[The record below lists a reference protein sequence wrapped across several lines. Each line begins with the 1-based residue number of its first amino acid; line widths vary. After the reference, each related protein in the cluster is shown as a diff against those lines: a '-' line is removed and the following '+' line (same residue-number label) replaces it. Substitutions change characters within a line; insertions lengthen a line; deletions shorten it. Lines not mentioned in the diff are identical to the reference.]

1 MAAVNVDDLP
11 LLQQRAA
18 MHVSEE
24 NGIELQGPWAAGQDF
39 SQILSTMTNLIA
51 EQPMTSEYPE
61 ISGHTTN
68 KLRLVN
74 LNFSLVD
81 QSVRESLEKLVM
93 TRTWSRVHVVWCS
106 GEIPTSLV
114 QRTRR
119 LEIYGGG
126 PHWQDS
132 SRPLWE
138 TLGQTLMQSGSIC
151 PLRILRIRSRFNEES
166 MRLLTSGL
174 GSPDSLVEEAHF
186 TCEFVDAGS
195 ALALADG
202 LRVNRHLLRLT
213 FFGCEFFDEPTT
225 EQLLLS
231 LQNHPTLS
239 TLELQDNNCFAMPAL
254 SSLVEAPTCPLKT
267 LNLYYPA
274 QSTRGVQVPR
284 LDARSM
290 SSALRANKSLKHLIL
305 ASNAL
310 DDESAA
316 WIAAALKVNE
326 TLETLDLTGNVIGD
340 EGIEALGA
348 ALPYMKGIKEL
359 FLSNND
365 FGGRGARAL
374 AEGMKT
380 NVVCENIVTFNK
392 FYACRQLEFYI
403 HLNQAGRRIF
413 RHENANSIPLSLWP
427 VLLART
433 NQRFCTDWD
442 KSETASAIYGL
453 LLEGGH
459 QQLFG

>member
-1 MAAVNVDDLP
+1 MAAAANVDDFP

-24 NGIELQGPWAAGQDF
+24 NGIELNGPWVAGQDF
-39 SQILSTMTNLIA
+39 SQILSTMTDLIE
-51 EQPMTSEYPE
+51 EQPRTMGYPRLAD
-61 ISGHTTN
+61 HDTN

-93 TRTWSRVHVVWCS
+93 SRTWSRVHVVWCT
-106 GEIPTSLV
+106 GEIPTSFV
-114 QRTRR
+114 RRTRR
-119 LEIYGGG
+119 LEIFGGG

-138 TLGQTLMQSGSIC
+138 ALGETLLQSGSIC
-151 PLRILRIRSRFNEES
+151 PLRVLRIRSRFNHES

-174 GSPDSLVEEAHF
+174 GSPDSPLEEAHF

-202 LRVNRHLLRLT
+202 LSGNRRLLRLT
-213 FFGCEFFDEPTT
+213 FFGCEFYDEPTT
-225 EQLLLS
+225 EQILLS
-231 LQNHPTLS
+231 LRNHPTLN

-254 SSLVEAPTCPLKT
+254 ASLVEAPTCPLKK

-274 QSTRGVQVPR
+274 QITRGVQVPR
-284 LDARSM
+284 LDAQSL
-290 SSALRANKSLKHLIL
+290 SLSLRANNSLKHLIV

-310 DDESAA
+310 DDDSAA
-316 WIAAALKVNE
+316 WLAAALKVNK
-326 TLETLDLTGNVIGD
+326 TLEVLDLTGNAIGD
-340 EGIEALGA
+340 KGIEALGA
-348 ALPYMKGIKEL
+348 ALPHMKGVKEL
-359 FLSNND
+359 ILSNND

-374 AEGMKT
+374 TEGMKT
-380 NVVCENIVTFNK
+380 NVVCENIVTFNQ

-403 HLNQAGRRIF
+403 HLNQAG
-413 RHENANSIPLSLWP
+413 
-427 VLLART
+427 
-433 NQRFCTDWD
+433 
-442 KSETASAIYGL
+442 
-453 LLEGGH
+453 
-459 QQLFG
+459 